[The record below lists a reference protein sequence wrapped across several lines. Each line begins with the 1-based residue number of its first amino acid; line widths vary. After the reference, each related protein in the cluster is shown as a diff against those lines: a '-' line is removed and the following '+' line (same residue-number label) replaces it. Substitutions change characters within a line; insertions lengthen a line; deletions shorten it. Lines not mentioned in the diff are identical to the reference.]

1 MQGFAR
7 FGWIEL
13 CSTSLD
19 NRGHQRVND
28 CTSVHYPFESE
39 TFSLVNRL
47 SLIEDDVSRTSER
60 KNMKIEAIWDKIT
73 RGDSFNSFWRSFL
86 SWIAKSVDV
95 YSKRITLK
103 SC

>member
-1 MQGFAR
+1 
-7 FGWIEL
+7 
-13 CSTSLD
+13 
-19 NRGHQRVND
+19 
-28 CTSVHYPFESE
+28 
-39 TFSLVNRL
+39 
-47 SLIEDDVSRTSER
+47 
-60 KNMKIEAIWDKIT
+60 MKIEAIWVKIT